1 MKKIIL
7 SLFLLTNLGVF
18 AQNNLTREDLDQQ
31 VILLKGN
38 INSIKDENI
47 KLEAEISS
55 LNSKIVDANQK
66 LKTEIRSITSKVA
79 IANNEL
85 ETLEQTVQSNASN
98 NQTANVE
105 LKEKMSNSE
114 TTTNQKFSQID
125 NTLSKVDI
133 TLTENSLWSIIGIL
147 GAIIISGLLYWL
159 ISKRQTTDKTDVEEQ
174 ISKTK
179 KTLEEEGV
187 KLDTK
192 LTEVLETQLKL
203 VQEERAKIPAN
214 KSEEID
220 HSLALKV
227 ADEIVRINKNLSNMD
242 ASTKGLK
249 QLSASVKRIEDTFA
263 ANGYDMPEIL
273 NKPFDPRMK
282 MIANMVEDENL
293 EKGMEIITKIIKPQV
308 NYKGVMIQSAQV
320 EVSVGQ

>member
-1 MKKIIL
+1 MINKIISCL
-7 SLFLLTNLGVF
+7 AILISISSF
-18 AQNNLTREDLDQQ
+18 AQEAKTIDFQKEVQSLKEKTQSLQSENN
-31 VILLKGN
+31 
-38 INSIKDENI
+38 
-47 KLEAEISS
+47 
-55 LNSKIVDANQK
+55 K
-66 LKTEIRSITSKVA
+66 LKTEISSINSKVA
-79 IANNEL
+79 NVNRKL
-85 ETLEQTVQSNASN
+85 ETLDQKVQTNASDIQKTN
-98 NQTANVE
+98 SE
-105 LKEKMSNSE
+105 LNGKIANSE
-114 TTTNQKFSQID
+114 TTTNQKFTQVDSS
-125 NTLSKVDI
+125 LSK
-133 TLTENSLWSIIGIL
+133 NSLWSIIGLL
-147 GAIIISGLLYWL
+147 GAIIVSGVVYWL
-159 ISKRQTTDKTDVEEQ
+159 VSKRQTTDKTDIEAQ
-174 ISKTK
+174 ISRTK
-179 KTLEEEGV
+179 KTLEEEGI

-282 MIANMVEDENL
+282 MIVANSVPDENL
-293 EKGMEIITKIIKPQV
+293 KDGEEIITKIIKPQV

-320 EVSVGQ
+320 EVSVG

>member
-1 MKKIIL
+1 MINKIIGCL
-7 SLFLLTNLGVF
+7 AILISISSF
-18 AQNNLTREDLDQQ
+18 AQEAKTIDFQKEVQPLKEKMQSLQSENNK
-31 VILLKGN
+31 LK
-38 INSIKDENI
+38 S
-47 KLEAEISS
+47 EISS
-55 LNSKIVDANQK
+55 INSKVATVNQK
-66 LKTEIRSITSKVA
+66 L
-79 IANNEL
+79 
-85 ETLEQTVQSNASN
+85 ETLNQKVQSNASDIQN
-98 NQTANVE
+98 T
-105 LKEKMSNSE
+105 NSE
-114 TTTNQKFSQID
+114 LNGKIANTQTTTNQKFTQVD
-125 NTLSKVDI
+125 NSLSK
-133 TLTENSLWSIIGIL
+133 NSLWSIIGIL
-147 GAIIISGLLYWL
+147 GAIIVSGLVYWL
-159 ISKRQTTDKTDVEEQ
+159 VSKRQTTDKTDVEAQ
-174 ISKTK
+174 IGRTK
-179 KTLEEEGV
+179 KTLEEEGI

-282 MIANMVEDENL
+282 MIVANSVPDENL
-293 EKGMEIITKIIKPQV
+293 KDGEEIITKIIKPQV

-320 EVSVGQ
+320 EVSVG

>member
-1 MKKIIL
+1 MKKIIFNILLL
-7 SLFLLTNLGVF
+7 SSISLF
-18 AQNNLTREDLDQQ
+18 AQNVVSKEDLDKQ
-31 VILLKGN
+31 VSVLKTN
-38 INSIKDENI
+38 INSIQSENNTLKI
-47 KLEAEISS
+47 QIGN
-55 LNSKIVDANQK
+55 LNSKISAIV
-66 LKTEIRSITSKVA
+66 SKQQT
-79 IANNEL
+79 I
-85 ETLEQTVQSNASN
+85 EQQVQSNNSDIQN
-98 NQTANVE
+98 TNSE
-105 LKEKMSNSE
+105 LNGKIAKTE
-114 TTTNQKFSQID
+114 TTTNQKFTQVD
-125 NTLSKVDI
+125 NSLSK
-133 TLTENSLWSIIGIL
+133 NSLWSIIGIL
-147 GAIIISGLLYWL
+147 GAIIISGLVYWL
-159 ISKRQTTDKTDVEEQ
+159 VSKRQTTDKTDVEAQ

-179 KTLEEEGV
+179 KSLEEEGV

-242 ASTKGLK
+242 ANTKGLK
-249 QLSASVKRIEDTFA
+249 QLAASVKRIEDTFA

-282 MIANMVEDENL
+282 MIVANSVPDENL
-293 EKGMEIITKIIKPQV
+293 KDGEEIITKIIKPQV

-320 EVSVGQ
+320 EVSVG

>member
-7 SLFLLTNLGVF
+7 NILLLSSISLF
-18 AQNNLTREDLDQQ
+18 AQNVVSKEDLDKQ
-31 VILLKGN
+31 VSVLKTN
-38 INSIKDENI
+38 INSIQSENNTLKI
-47 KLEAEISS
+47 QIGN
-55 LNSKIVDANQK
+55 LNSKISAIV
-66 LKTEIRSITSKVA
+66 SKQQT
-79 IANNEL
+79 I
-85 ETLEQTVQSNASN
+85 EQQVQSNTSDIQN
-98 NQTANVE
+98 TNSE
-105 LKEKMSNSE
+105 LNGKIAKTE
-114 TTTNQKFSQID
+114 TTTNQKFTQVD
-125 NTLSKVDI
+125 NSLSK
-133 TLTENSLWSIIGIL
+133 NSLWSIIGIL
-147 GAIIISGLLYWL
+147 GAIIISGLVYWL
-159 ISKRQTTDKTDVEEQ
+159 VSKRQTTDKTDVEAQ

-179 KTLEEEGV
+179 KSLEEEGV

-242 ASTKGLK
+242 ANTKGLK
-249 QLSASVKRIEDTFA
+249 QLSASVKRIEDNFA

-282 MIANMVEDENL
+282 MTANMVEDENL
-293 EKGMEIITKIIKPQV
+293 EKGTEIITKIIKPQV

>member
-1 MKKIIL
+1 MKKIIN
-7 SLFLLTNLGVF
+7 SLFLLTSFGVF
-18 AQNNLTREDLDQQ
+18 AQNNLTTEALDKE
-31 VILLKGN
+31 VSFLKVNMRSVQSENNKLKIEIGN
-38 INSIKDENI
+38 LSS
-47 KLEAEISS
+47 KLSKV
-55 LNSKIVDANQK
+55 NSK
-66 LKTEIRSITSKVA
+66 
-79 IANNEL
+79 L
-85 ETLEQTVQSNASN
+85 ETLDQNVQSNASDIQN
-98 NQTANVE
+98 TNSE
-105 LKEKMSNSE
+105 LNGKIANSE
-114 TTTNQKFSQID
+114 TTTNQKFTQVDDS
-125 NTLSKVDI
+125 LSK
-133 TLTENSLWSIIGIL
+133 NSLWSIIGIL
-147 GAIIISGLLYWL
+147 GAIIVSGLLYWL
-159 ISKRQTTDKTDVEEQ
+159 VSKRQTTDKTDVEAQ

-179 KTLEEEGV
+179 KTLEEEGI

-203 VQEERAKIPAN
+203 VQEERSKIPAN

-220 HSLALKV
+220 HSLSLKV

-242 ASTKGLK
+242 PNTKGLK

-293 EKGMEIITKIIKPQV
+293 EKGTEIITKIIKPQV

>member
-1 MKKIIL
+1 MKKLLIL
-7 SLFLLTNLGVF
+7 VILILFNLNAF
-18 AQNNLTREDLDQQ
+18 AQETKAVDFQKELQPLIEKIQSLQSENN
-31 VILLKGN
+31 
-38 INSIKDENI
+38 
-47 KLEAEISS
+47 
-55 LNSKIVDANQK
+55 K
-66 LKTEIRSITSKVA
+66 LKTEISSINSKVA
-79 IANNEL
+79 IVNLKLVA
-85 ETLEQTVQSNASN
+85 LEQNVQSNASDIQKTN
-98 NQTANVE
+98 TDLNG
-105 LKEKMSNSE
+105 KISNSE
-114 TTTNQKFSQID
+114 ETTNQKFTEVD
-125 NTLSKVDI
+125 NSLSK
-133 TLTENSLWSIIGIL
+133 NSLWSIIGIL
-147 GAIIISGLLYWL
+147 GAIIVSGLLYWL
-159 ISKRQTTDKTDVEEQ
+159 VSKRQKTDKSDVVGQ
-174 ISKTK
+174 IAITK
-179 KTLEEEGV
+179 KALEEEAV

-214 KSEEID
+214 RSEEVD

-242 ASTKGLK
+242 ANTKGLK

>member
-1 MKKIIL
+1 MRK
-7 SLFLLTNLGVF
+7 LL
-18 AQNNLTREDLDQQ
+18 
-31 VILLKGN
+31 VILFALIINFNTYCQVSKEDITIETKPLKEK
-38 INSIKDENI
+38 IQSLQSEN
-47 KLEAEISS
+47 
-55 LNSKIVDANQK
+55 NK
-66 LKTEIRSITSKVA
+66 LKTEISSINSKVA
-79 IANNEL
+79 TANQKL
-85 ETLEQTVQSNASN
+85 ETLDQKVQSNASDIQN
-98 NQTANVE
+98 TNAE
-105 LKEKMSNSE
+105 LNGKIANSE
-114 TTTNQKFSQID
+114 TTTNQKFTQVD
-125 NTLSKVDI
+125 NSLSK
-133 TLTENSLWSIIGIL
+133 NSLWSIIGIL
-147 GAIIISGLLYWL
+147 GAIIVSGIVYWL
-159 ISKRQTTDKTDVEEQ
+159 VSKRQTTDKTDVEAQ
-174 ISKTK
+174 IIKTK
-179 KTLEEEGV
+179 KTLEAEGI

-242 ASTKGLK
+242 TNTKGLK
-249 QLSASVKRIEDTFA
+249 QLSASVKRIEDNFA

-293 EKGMEIITKIIKPQV
+293 EKGIEIITKIIKPQV
-308 NYKGVMIQSAQV
+308 NYKGVQIQSAQV

>member
-1 MKKIIL
+1 MKKLLIITIIIFNCL
-7 SLFLLTNLGVF
+7 VAL
-18 AQNNLTREDLDQQ
+18 AQTSTEDLNKEIQP
-31 VILLKGN
+31 LKGKIQSLQSEN
-38 INSIKDENI
+38 SRLKIEINTIN
-47 KLEAEISS
+47 
-55 LNSKIVDANQK
+55 
-66 LKTEIRSITSKVA
+66 SKVA
-79 IANNEL
+79 IVNKKLDTIEL
-85 ETLEQTVQSNASN
+85 KVESNASDIQKTN
-98 NQTANVE
+98 SE
-105 LKEKMSNSE
+105 LNGKITTSE
-114 TTTNQKFSQID
+114 TTTNQKFTQVD
-125 NTLSKVDI
+125 NSLSK
-133 TLTENSLWSIIGIL
+133 NSLWSIIGIL
-147 GAIIISGLLYWL
+147 GAIIVSGLVYWL
-159 ISKRQTTDKTDVEEQ
+159 VSKRQTTDKTDVEAQ

-192 LTEVLETQLKL
+192 LTDVLETQLKL

-214 KSEEID
+214 KSEEVD

-242 ASTKGLK
+242 ANTKGLK

-273 NKPFDPRMK
+273 NKTFDPRMK

-293 EKGMEIITKIIKPQV
+293 EKGIEIITKIIKPQV
-308 NYKGVMIQSAQV
+308 NFKGVQIQAAQV

>member
-1 MKKIIL
+1 MRKQFILTIVIFSYFTAFSQVTKDDINKEIQPIRVKIQ
-7 SLFLLTNLGVF
+7 SL
-18 AQNNLTREDLDQQ
+18 QSENNK
-31 VILLKGN
+31 LKSE
-38 INSIKDENI
+38 IEN
-47 KLEAEISS
+47 
-55 LNSKIVDANQK
+55 LNSK
-66 LKTEIRSITSKVA
+66 LSKV
-79 IANNEL
+79 NSKL
-85 ETLEQTVQSNASN
+85 DTLDLKAQSNASDIQ
-98 NQTANVE
+98 QTNSD
-105 LKEKMSNSE
+105 LSGKITNSE
-114 TTTNQKFSQID
+114 TTTNQKFTQVD
-125 NTLSKVDI
+125 NSLSK
-133 TLTENSLWSIIGIL
+133 NSLWSIIGIL
-147 GAIIISGLLYWL
+147 AAIIVSGLVYWL
-159 ISKRQTTDKTDVEEQ
+159 VSKRQTTDKTDVEAQ

-179 KTLEEEGV
+179 KTLEEEGI

-242 ASTKGLK
+242 ANTKGLK

-293 EKGMEIITKIIKPQV
+293 EKGIEIITKIIKPQV
-308 NYKGVMIQSAQV
+308 NYKGVQIQSAQV

>member
-1 MKKIIL
+1 MKKTIITYLLFSSL
-7 SLFLLTNLGVF
+7 SIF
-18 AQNNLTREDLDQQ
+18 AQEKNSAEYQTEINNLKT
-31 VILLKGN
+31 N
-38 INSIKDENI
+38 INVVKSENKI
-47 KLEAEISS
+47 LKTDINNLNSKLTT
-55 LNSKIVDANQK
+55 LNSKIVE
-66 LKTEIRSITSKVA
+66 LTENV
-79 IANNEL
+79 N
-85 ETLEQTVQSNASN
+85 SN
-98 NQTANVE
+98 TAEISRTNTE
-105 LKEKMSNSE
+105 LKGKIANSE
-114 TTTNQKFSQID
+114 TTTNQKFTQVD
-125 NTLSKVDI
+125 NSLSK
-133 TLTENSLWSIIGIL
+133 NSLWSIIGIL
-147 GAIIISGLLYWL
+147 GAIIVSGFVYWL
-159 ISKRQTTDKTDVEEQ
+159 VSKRQTTDKTDVEEQ

-179 KTLEEEGV
+179 KTLEEEGI

-242 ASTKGLK
+242 PNTKGLK
-249 QLSASVKRIEDTFA
+249 QLSASVKRIEDNFA
-263 ANGYDMPEIL
+263 ANGYDMPELL

-282 MIANMVEDENL
+282 VIVANSIPDENL
-293 EKGMEIITKIIKPQV
+293 KAPEEIITKIIKPQV